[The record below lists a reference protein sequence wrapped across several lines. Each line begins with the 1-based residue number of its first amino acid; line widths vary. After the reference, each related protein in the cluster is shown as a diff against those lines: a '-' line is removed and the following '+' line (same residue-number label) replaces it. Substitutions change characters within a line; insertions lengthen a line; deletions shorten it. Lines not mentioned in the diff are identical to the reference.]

1 VNPIRMARAAALILT
16 ILEVGNLNTPI
27 QKGCATIDVPPKSW
41 TFNKTL
47 IIQLSIVVS
56 SVLYRAH
63 SF

>member
-1 VNPIRMARAAALILT
+1 MYLIFY
-16 ILEVGNLNTPI
+16 
-27 QKGCATIDVPPKSW
+27 KGGTQYDVPPKSW